1 MVAGGAVSKVDPDS
15 AGINPAWR
23 KALVHAVTGQL
34 WEDGAPVEEILAAKE
49 KVKEYTRALEALAPD
64 SGSYFNEV
72 SLFHAFA
79 APKYYKKSHLLLLY
93 RRRSTMLIPS
103 KRSSDLTTTNYFLS
117 RRNTTLMISSL
128 LLKA

>member
-72 SLFHAFA
+72 SLFHVCA
-79 APKYYKKSHLLLLY
+79 APKSHLFPLY
-93 RRRSTMLIPS
+93 RPRSIMPTPS
-103 KRSSDLTTTNYFLS
+103 KRSSDRTTTNYFPS
-117 RRNTTLMISSL
+117 RRNTTPMISSL